1 MNNNPLAKYKFGTL
15 LIMMISAVTLLFTAS
30 PSTVFGQI
38 ESDAAT
44 GEEDSRDPIAIINEI
59 RGLLTQANNQY
70 AAQDFVAAEQTVRTA
85 YLDHYE
91 FLEGPLAALNPE
103 LMEATELLIRED
115 LISAIQERAPVSEI
129 QNLINTINNNLDQAE
144 VLFQQQPA
152 AQ

>member
-1 MNNNPLAKYKFGTL
+1 MNSNPLAKYKFST
-15 LIMMISAVTLLFTAS
+15 IFVMMISAVTLLFTAS
-30 PSTVFGQI
+30 PSIVFGQI
-38 ESDAAT
+38 ESESAT

-59 RGLLTQANNQY
+59 RNLLTQANNQY

-144 VLFQQQPA
+144 VLFQQNP
-152 AQ
+152 

>member
-1 MNNNPLAKYKFGTL
+1 MNSNPLAKFKFST
-15 LIMMISAVTLLFTAS
+15 IFVFMISAVTLLITAS
-30 PSTVFGQI
+30 PSIVFGQI
-38 ESDAAT
+38 ESESAT
-44 GEEDSRDPIAIINEI
+44 AEEDSRAPIAIINEI
-59 RGLLTQANNQY
+59 RNLLTQANNQY

-144 VLFQQQPA
+144 VLFQQNP
-152 AQ
+152 